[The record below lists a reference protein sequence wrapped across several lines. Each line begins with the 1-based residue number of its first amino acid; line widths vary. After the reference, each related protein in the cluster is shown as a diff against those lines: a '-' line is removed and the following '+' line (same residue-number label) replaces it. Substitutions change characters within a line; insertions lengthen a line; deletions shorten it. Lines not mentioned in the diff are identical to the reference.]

1 MSLAHLGHC
10 LALSKDSGM
19 SLISSRATK
28 STTSPRSL
36 AAATFN
42 LLSPR
47 WPRTG
52 ALAPGASR
60 AQRPAL
66 AVHVVAMALIL
77 LSCSRR
83 SGWIRVRS
91 SVFTFTAAVLAASTP
106 RINLDS
112 MMECPREGA
121 NEE

>member
-1 MSLAHLGHC
+1 MGLTSFG
-10 LALSKDSGM
+10 
-19 SLISSRATK
+19 TN
-28 STTSPRSL
+28 STTSPRSF

-83 SGWIRVRS
+83 SGWMRVRS
-91 SVFTFTAAVLAASTP
+91 SVCLTLTAAALAASTLRSTLDIMMR
-106 RINLDS
+106 RIRTLPAFLGFLAPAALTN
-112 MMECPREGA
+112 
-121 NEE
+121 